1 MNDTPY
7 IDVHTHRKT
16 KPQGGYVSILNL
28 FANQF
33 HKPERK
39 SNNFYS
45 LGIHPWH
52 ISVDTPDPPNL
63 IYLIEAM
70 KNKAIIAIG
79 ETGLDLAI
87 ETKKKPQNLFYGG
100 THGRFQT
107 KMGQQKAFF
116 EKHLELAQSTE
127 KPAIVHAVHTYPDIV
142 EVYNKSRVNVN
153 MVFHG
158 FNGNLEIAEQLIKRG
173 FYLSFGE
180 HLFNSTRKAVGVFK
194 EIPLGNIF
202 LETDESEKSITAI
215 YDKAA
220 EIKGLGRSV
229 LKDNIYNNF
238 THCFGKII

>member
-1 MNDTPY
+1 M
-7 IDVHTHRKT
+7 
-16 KPQGGYVSILNL
+16 GL
-28 FANQF
+28 
-33 HKPERK
+33 
-39 SNNFYS
+39 
-45 LGIHPWH
+45 HPWH
-52 ISVDTPDPPNL
+52 IDLETLTSDLINIENL
-63 IYLIEAM
+63 LI
-70 KNKAIIAIG
+70 NKTIIAIG
-79 ETGLDLAI
+79 ETGLDRAI
-87 ETKKKPQNLFYGG
+87 KTSMEI
-100 THGRFQT
+100 
-107 KMGQQKAFF
+107 QKEVF
-116 EKHLELAQSTE
+116 EQHLVLAQQFE

>member
-1 MNDTPY
+1 LINTPY
-7 IDVHTHRKT
+7 IDIHTHRKT
-16 KPQGGYVSILNL
+16 EPQSGCVSIINL
-28 FANQF
+28 FANEA
-33 HKPERK
+33 HIPDKE
-39 SNNFYS
+39 NNTFFS
-45 LGIHPWH
+45 MGLHPWH
-52 ISVDTPDPPNL
+52 IDLETLTSDLINIENL
-63 IYLIEAM
+63 LI
-70 KNKAIIAIG
+70 NKTIIAIG
-79 ETGLDLAI
+79 ETGLDRAI
-87 ETKKKPQNLFYGG
+87 KTSMEI
-100 THGRFQT
+100 
-107 KMGQQKAFF
+107 QKEVF
-116 EKHLELAQSTE
+116 EQHLVLAQQFE